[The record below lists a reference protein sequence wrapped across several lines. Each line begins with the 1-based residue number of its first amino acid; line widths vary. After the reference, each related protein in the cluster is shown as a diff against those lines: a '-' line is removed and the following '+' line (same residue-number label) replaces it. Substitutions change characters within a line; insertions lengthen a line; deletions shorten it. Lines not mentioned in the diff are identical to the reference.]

1 MTTAT
6 FSPRAW
12 STCLSLVP
20 WTRRKR
26 KRRRK
31 RRRRRTTSSENSS
44 LMTTATFS
52 PRAWSTCLSLV
63 PWTRRER
70 PRPRRAHKRRRRRRR
85 RLPSRVFTLHVPY
98 VTPLH
103 PARGGHTKE
112 EEEEEEGCQVEC
124 SPSMFLML
132 HLYTSPSSSCCIF
145 IKMLIYRIKLNSFD
159 RKLT

>member
-1 MTTAT
+1 MDEKEEEEEKKEEENSSLMTTAT
-6 FSPRAW
+6 FSPRAS

-31 RRRRRTTSSENSS
+31 RRRR
-44 LMTTATFS
+44 
-52 PRAWSTCLSLV
+52 
-63 PWTRRER
+63 RRER

-159 RKLT
+159 KKLT